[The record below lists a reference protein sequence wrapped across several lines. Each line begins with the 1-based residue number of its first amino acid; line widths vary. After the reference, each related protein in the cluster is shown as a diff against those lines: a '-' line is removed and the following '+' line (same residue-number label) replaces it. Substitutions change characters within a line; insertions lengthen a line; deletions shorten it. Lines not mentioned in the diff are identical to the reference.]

1 MSQIKPLD
9 PRRWT
14 FSEPTDAGKD
24 LPYPPGHDPKASVD
38 TMSTGNVR
46 HPANDKAIL
55 EKRSWD
61 VAMSP
66 GKSIFMNLF
75 MIWMMGS
82 GSGIF
87 SILMVGY
94 AVLQAFTTL
103 LRVNE
108 GKYSFFQLNPCIV
121 VFKLFEGK
129 INVLG
134 QKGLYILIS
143 LAVLGYL
150 CNHAANMG
158 LFPIKSG
165 DWVASFPPNSIPER
179 SRRVD
184 EN

>member
-1 MSQIKPLD
+1 MKPLD

-14 FSEPTDAGKD
+14 FSEPADAVRD
-24 LPYPPGHDPKASVD
+24 LPQPPGYGFRS
-38 TMSTGNVR
+38 GNDEVPSGSSR
-46 HPANDKAIL
+46 IPSNDKAIL

-94 AVLQAFTTL
+94 AVLQAFTTF

-108 GKYSFFQLNPCIV
+108 GTRITMSLRSMSSSFQ
-121 VFKLFEGK
+121 
-129 INVLG
+129 NV
-134 QKGLYILIS
+134 
-143 LAVLGYL
+143 
-150 CNHAANMG
+150 
-158 LFPIKSG
+158 
-165 DWVASFPPNSIPER
+165 
-179 SRRVD
+179 
-184 EN
+184 